1 MVPAFY
7 HVHRNFGKISSPFR
21 YGPECAAQTA
31 DRKAIQGEG
40 MMRSGNGPAGIE
52 SNVLLAQGRT
62 LRSLKEHIKVG
73 QRSNLQGGEIMQKLM
88 RVFTA
93 VAALGLIAI
102 PAAAQ
107 YPAKPIRIVVPF
119 PAGGTAD
126 AITRLIAQP
135 LSEILG
141 QPVVVDNRPGAEG
154 AIAGEVV
161 AKSAPDG
168 YTILSGGN
176 TTMLGVPI
184 LRKNPPYDVIADFA
198 PITSVVK
205 FAFFLVVHPSVPASA
220 LSELIDYARANPGRL
235 NYATGNVSAILAFAQ
250 LRSFG
255 NVDMV
260 HVPYKGEALTLPDLL
275 SARVQLVVGTGASV
289 VPLVKEGRLRAL
301 ATLLPTRSSL
311 LPSVPTIAEAGMPRV
326 SVVVWAGLFAPA
338 KTPMDVIDKLSRE
351 VNVILKQP
359 DVREQFEK
367 QGVEPG
373 GSTPGELGAFLKQQ
387 LVEWRSAARSAGL
400 EPE

>member
-1 MVPAFY
+1 M
-7 HVHRNFGKISSPFR
+7 
-21 YGPECAAQTA
+21 T
-31 DRKAIQGEG
+31 
-40 MMRSGNGPAGIE
+40 
-52 SNVLLAQGRT
+52 
-62 LRSLKEHIKVG
+62 IKP
-73 QRSNLQGGEIMQKLM
+73 IMQKMIRLLAT
-88 RVFTA
+88 VG
-93 VAALGLIAI
+93 VIGLIAI

-107 YPAKPIRIVVPF
+107 YPSKPIRIVVSF
-119 PAGGTAD
+119 AAGGASD
-126 AITRLIAQP
+126 AIIRIVAQP

-141 QPVVVDNRPGAEG
+141 QPVLVDNRPGAEG

-168 YTILSGGN
+168 YTVLFGGN

-205 FAFFLVVHPSVPASA
+205 FAFFLVVHPSVPATT

-235 NYATGNVSAILAFAQ
+235 NYATITVGDVLAFAQ
-250 LRSFG
+250 LKSLA

-260 HVPYKGEALTLPDLL
+260 RVPYKGGAPATPDLL
-275 SARVQLVVGTGASV
+275 SARVHLMFTTGSSV

-301 ATLLPTRSSL
+301 ATLLPGRSSL
-311 LPSVPTIAEAGMPRV
+311 LPSVPTIAEAGMPRLT
-326 SVVVWAGLFAPA
+326 VVPWTGLFAPA
-338 KTPMDVIDKLSRE
+338 KTPKDIVERLSRE
-351 VNVILKQP
+351 VNVILKRP
-359 DVREQFEK
+359 EIRGQFEK
-367 QGVEPG
+367 QASEPA
-373 GSTPGELGAFLKQQ
+373 GSTPSELGAFLKQQ

>member
-1 MVPAFY
+1 M
-7 HVHRNFGKISSPFR
+7 NIK
-21 YGPECAAQTA
+21 QT
-31 DRKAIQGEG
+31 
-40 MMRSGNGPAGIE
+40 
-52 SNVLLAQGRT
+52 
-62 LRSLKEHIKVG
+62 
-73 QRSNLQGGEIMQKLM
+73 MQKLM

-107 YPAKPIRIVVPF
+107 YPSKPIRIVVSF
-119 PAGGTAD
+119 AAGGASD
-126 AITRLIAQP
+126 AITRIVAQP
-135 LSEILG
+135 LSETLG
-141 QPVVVDNRPGAEG
+141 QPVLVENRPGAEG

-184 LRKNPPYDVIADFA
+184 LRKNPPYVIADFA
-198 PITSVVK
+198 PITSVGK
-205 FAFFLVVHPSVPASA
+205 FAFFLVVHPSVPVKT

-235 NYATGNVSAILAFAQ
+235 NYATSTLSDVLAFAQ
-250 LRSFG
+250 LKSLA

-260 HVPYKGEALTLPDLL
+260 RVPYKGGAPATPDLL
-275 SARVQLVVGTGASV
+275 SARVHLMLTTGSSV
-289 VPLVKEGRLRAL
+289 VPLVREGKLRAL
-301 ATLLPTRSSL
+301 ATLLPGRSSL
-311 LPSVPTIAEAGMPRV
+311 LPSVPTIAEAGMPRLT
-326 SVVVWAGLFAPA
+326 VVPWTGLFAPA
-338 KTPMDVIDKLSRE
+338 KTPKDIVERLSRE
-351 VNVILKQP
+351 VNVILKRP
-359 DVREQFEK
+359 EIHGQFEK
-367 QGVEPG
+367 QASEPA

>member
-1 MVPAFY
+1 M
-7 HVHRNFGKISSPFR
+7 NTK
-21 YGPECAAQTA
+21 QT
-31 DRKAIQGEG
+31 
-40 MMRSGNGPAGIE
+40 
-52 SNVLLAQGRT
+52 
-62 LRSLKEHIKVG
+62 
-73 QRSNLQGGEIMQKLM
+73 MQKLM

-107 YPAKPIRIVVPF
+107 SPSKALRIVVGF
-119 PAGGTAD
+119 PPGGPSD
-126 AITRLIAQP
+126 AITRIIAQP

-168 YTILSGGN
+168 YTILLAGN
-176 TTMLGVPI
+176 SMLGAM

-198 PITSVVK
+198 PITHLGK
-205 FAFFLVVHPSVPASA
+205 FAFFLVVHPSVPAKT
-220 LSELIDYARANPGRL
+220 LSELIDYARANPGKL
-235 NYATGNVSAILAFAQ
+235 NYATSTIIDILAFAQ
-250 LRSFG
+250 LKSLA

-260 HVPYKGEALTLPDLL
+260 QVPYKGGAQTMPDLL
-275 SARVQLVVGTGASV
+275 SARVQLMFNTGSLV

-301 ATLLPTRSSL
+301 ATLLPKRSSL
-311 LPSVPTIAEAGMPRV
+311 LPSVPTIAEAGMPRLT
-326 SVVVWAGLFAPA
+326 VVPWSGLFAPA
-338 KTPMDVIDKLSRE
+338 KTPKDIVERLSRV
-351 VNVILKQP
+351 VNVILKRP
-359 DVREQFEK
+359 EIRGQFEK
-367 QGVEPG
+367 QASEPA
-373 GSTPGELGAFLKQQ
+373 GSTPGELGAYLKQQ

>member
-21 YGPECAAQTA
+21 YGPECATYAA
-31 DRKAIQGEG
+31 SRKAIQGEG

-73 QRSNLQGGEIMQKLM
+73 QRSNLQRGEIMQKLM
-88 RVFTA
+88 RVFSA

-126 AITRLIAQP
+126 AMARVIAQP

-141 QPVVVDNRPGAEG
+141 QPVVVEYRPGAEA
-154 AIAGEVV
+154 AIGGEVV

-168 YTILSGGN
+168 YTILFSGP

-184 LRKNPPYDVIADFA
+184 LRKNPPFDVIADFA
-198 PITSVVK
+198 PITSVGK
-205 FAFFLVVHPSVPASA
+205 FAFFLVVHPSVPAKT

-235 NYATGNVSAILAFAQ
+235 NYATSTLSDVLAFAQ
-250 LRSFG
+250 LKSFA
-255 NVDMV
+255 NMDMV
-260 HVPYKGEALTLPDLL
+260 QVPYKGVALAIPDLL
-275 SARVQLVVGTGASV
+275 SARVHLMFNTGSLV
-289 VPLVKEGRLRAL
+289 VPLVKEGKLRAL
-301 ATLLPTRSSL
+301 
-311 LPSVPTIAEAGMPRV
+311 
-326 SVVVWAGLFAPA
+326 
-338 KTPMDVIDKLSRE
+338 
-351 VNVILKQP
+351 
-359 DVREQFEK
+359 
-367 QGVEPG
+367 
-373 GSTPGELGAFLKQQ
+373 
-387 LVEWRSAARSAGL
+387 
-400 EPE
+400 

>member
-1 MVPAFY
+1 M
-7 HVHRNFGKISSPFR
+7 NIK
-21 YGPECAAQTA
+21 QT
-31 DRKAIQGEG
+31 
-40 MMRSGNGPAGIE
+40 
-52 SNVLLAQGRT
+52 
-62 LRSLKEHIKVG
+62 
-73 QRSNLQGGEIMQKLM
+73 MQKLM

-93 VAALGLIAI
+93 VAALGLIAV

-119 PAGGTAD
+119 PPGGGAD
-126 AITRLIAQP
+126 AMARIVAQP
-135 LSEILG
+135 LSKTLG
-141 QPVVVDNRPGAEG
+141 QPVVVDNKPGADG
-154 AIAGEVV
+154 AIAAELA
-161 AKSAPDG
+161 AKSVPDG
-168 YTILSGGN
+168 YTLLFAGSTQIV
-176 TTMLGVPI
+176 GVPT
-184 LRKNPPYDVIADFA
+184 LRKSPPYDAVADFA
-198 PITSVVK
+198 PITSVGK
-205 FAFFLVVHPSVPASA
+205 FAFFLVVHPSVPAKT

-250 LRSFG
+250 LKSFG

-326 SVVVWAGLFAPA
+326 SMVVWAGLFAPA

-359 DVREQFEK
+359 DVRGQFEK
-367 QGVEPG
+367 QGFEPA
-373 GSTPGELGAFLKQQ
+373 GSTPGELGAFLRQQ
-387 LVEWRSAARSAGL
+387 LVEWRSAARLAGL

>member
-1 MVPAFY
+1 M
-7 HVHRNFGKISSPFR
+7 NIK
-21 YGPECAAQTA
+21 QT
-31 DRKAIQGEG
+31 
-40 MMRSGNGPAGIE
+40 
-52 SNVLLAQGRT
+52 
-62 LRSLKEHIKVG
+62 
-73 QRSNLQGGEIMQKLM
+73 MQKLM

-93 VAALGLIAI
+93 VAALGLIAV

-107 YPAKPIRIVVPF
+107 YPARPIRIVVPF
-119 PAGGTAD
+119 PPGGGAD
-126 AITRLIAQP
+126 AMARIVAQP
-135 LSEILG
+135 LSKTLG
-141 QPVVVDNRPGAEG
+141 QPVVVDYRPGADG
-154 AIAGEVV
+154 AIGPEFV

-168 YTILSGGN
+168 YTILLAGN
-176 TTMLGVPI
+176 SMLGAA

-198 PITSVVK
+198 PITHLGK
-205 FAFFLVVHPSVPASA
+205 FAFFLVVHPSVPANT

-235 NYATGNVSAILAFAQ
+235 NYATANLSAILAFAQ
-250 LRSFG
+250 LKSLG

-260 HVPYKGEALTLPDLL
+260 HVPYKGESLTLPDLL

-301 ATLLPTRSSL
+301 AALLPTRSSL

-351 VNVILKQP
+351 VNVILKRP
-359 DVREQFEK
+359 EIREQFEK
-367 QGVEPG
+367 QGFEPG

-387 LVEWRSAARSAGL
+387 LIDWSDAARSAGL
-400 EPE
+400 KPE